1 MHNRWC
7 SLDAHAMHAI
17 REVLHGTHTLLPPQL
32 PVPPPQIVRM
42 LERIH
47 IYEVLP
53 RKWVFVHTH
62 DGVRTAL
69 ASLDDGEN
77 GFSAE
82 LATIGT
88 SRMDSGQSS
97 TPTSQQATGGT
108 TPTSQDSI
116 ESGDGVVHGQ
126 VWPVHADQQQ
136 AKEDRP

>member
-1 MHNRWC
+1 
-7 SLDAHAMHAI
+7 
-17 REVLHGTHTLLPPQL
+17 
-32 PVPPPQIVRM
+32 M

-47 IYEVLP
+47 IYDVLP

-62 DGVRTAL
+62 DGVRAAL

-88 SRMDSGQSS
+88 SRMDSAQSS
-97 TPTSQQATGGT
+97 TPTSRHST

-116 ESGDGVVHGQ
+116 QSDDVVVHRQ
-126 VWPVHADQQQ
+126 VWPAHAEQQQ
-136 AKEDRP
+136 ANLKEDRQ